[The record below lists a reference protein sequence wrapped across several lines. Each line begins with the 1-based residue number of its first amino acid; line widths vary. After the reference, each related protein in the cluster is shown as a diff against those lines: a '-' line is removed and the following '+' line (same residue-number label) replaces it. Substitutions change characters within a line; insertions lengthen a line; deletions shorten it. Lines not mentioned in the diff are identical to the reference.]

1 MSDPREWVFADWFR
15 FFLRVLPAFLAA
27 LVVVL
32 IPIFIAVTLFWWL
45 LSVPAR

>member
-1 MSDPREWVFADWFR
+1 MGDPREWVFIDWFR
-15 FFLRVLPAFLAA
+15 FFLRVLPAFFAA

-32 IPIFIAVTLFWWL
+32 IPILITATLVWWL